1 MIQKKVCM
9 LGGFAVGKTTLVRRF
24 VGNIFSQSS
33 RTTLGV
39 KVDNKVIS
47 INDTNISLTLWD
59 IHEEDS
65 YERVS
70 AAYFRGI
77 AGYLLLVDPTRP
89 ATLEN
94 AMTMQKDVERVAG
107 GVPFVLVKNK
117 VDSKAAWRIAS
128 DDLAE
133 LERAAVAVAE
143 VSAMTG
149 EGVDQAFESLAL
161 EFLPSSKRLAL

>member
-9 LGGFAVGKTTLVRRF
+9 LGGFAVGKTSLVRCF
-24 VGNIFSQSS
+24 VDNVFSQSS

-39 KVDNKVIS
+39 KIDNKVVS

-65 YERVS
+65 YERV
-70 AAYFRGI
+70 APAYFRGI

-94 AMTMQKDVERVAG
+94 AVAMRKDVERVAG

-117 VDSKAAWRIAS
+117 ADSKANWRIAAN
-128 DDLAE
+128 DLGE
-133 LERAAVAVAE
+133 LERSAVAVAE

-149 EGVDQAFESLAL
+149 EGVSEAFESLAQ
-161 EFLPSSKRLAL
+161 EFLPSSRRLAS

>member
-9 LGGFAVGKTTLVRRF
+9 LGGFAVGKTSLVRCF
-24 VGNIFSQSS
+24 IDNVFAPSS

-39 KVDNKVIS
+39 KIDNKVVS
-47 INDTNISLTLWD
+47 INDTNISLTVWD

-70 AAYFRGI
+70 PAYFRGI

-94 AMTMQKDVERVAG
+94 AIAMHKDVERVAG
-107 GVPFVLVKNK
+107 GVPFVLVRNK
-117 VDSKAAWRIAS
+117 VDSRSAWRIAAN
-128 DDLAE
+128 DMGE
-133 LERAAVAVAE
+133 LEDAAVAVAE

-149 EGVDQAFESLAL
+149 EGVSEAFESLAQ
-161 EFLPSSKRLAL
+161 EFLPSSKRLAS

>member
-9 LGGFAVGKTTLVRRF
+9 LGGFAVGKTSLVRCF
-24 VGNIFSQSS
+24 IDDVFSQSS

-39 KVDNKVIS
+39 KIDNKVVS

-70 AAYFRGI
+70 PVYFRGI

-89 ATLEN
+89 ATL
-94 AMTMQKDVERVAG
+94 AHAVAMQKDVERVAG

-117 VDSKAAWRIAS
+117 VDSKSNWRIAAN
-128 DDLAE
+128 DMGE
-133 LERAAVAVAE
+133 LENAAVAVAE

-149 EGVDQAFESLAL
+149 EGVSAAFESLAQ
-161 EFLPSSKRLAL
+161 EFLPNSKRLGS

>member
-9 LGGFAVGKTTLVRRF
+9 LGGFAVGKTSLVRCF
-24 VGNIFSQSS
+24 VDNVFSQSQ

-39 KVDNKVIS
+39 KIDNKVVS

-65 YERVS
+65 YERVTPV
-70 AAYFRGI
+70 YFRGI

-89 ATLEN
+89 STLEN
-94 AMTMQKDVERVAG
+94 AVAMQKDVERLAG
-107 GVPFVLVKNK
+107 GVPFVLVKSK
-117 VDSKAAWRIAS
+117 ADSKSTWRIAAN
-128 DDLAE
+128 DLDE
-133 LERAAVAVAE
+133 LERSAVAVAE

-149 EGVDQAFESLAL
+149 EGVSEAFESLAQ
-161 EFLPSSKRLAL
+161 EFLPSSKRPAN

>member
-9 LGGFAVGKTTLVRRF
+9 LGDFAVGKTSLVRCF
-24 VGNIFSQSS
+24 VDNVFSQSQ

-39 KVDNKVIS
+39 KIDNKVVS

-70 AAYFRGI
+70 PAYFRGI

-89 ATLEN
+89 STL
-94 AMTMQKDVERVAG
+94 AHAASMQKDVERVAG

-117 VDSKAAWRIAS
+117 VDSKSAWRIAAN
-128 DDLAE
+128 DLAE
-133 LERAAVAVAE
+133 LEGAAVAVAE

-149 EGVDQAFESLAL
+149 EGVSQAFESLAL
-161 EFLPSSKRLAL
+161 EFLPSSKRLAH